1 MYMNLNLSL
10 FAHFI
15 YFCIKQSLYTE
26 KFKLISVAGT
36 QIHNINTVVNSELNN
51 HRWHFMVAIQLCV
64 RIELNFEV

>member
-26 KFKLISVAGT
+26 KFKLISVGT
-36 QIHNINTVVNSELNN
+36 QIHNINSGK
-51 HRWHFMVAIQLCV
+51 
-64 RIELNFEV
+64 